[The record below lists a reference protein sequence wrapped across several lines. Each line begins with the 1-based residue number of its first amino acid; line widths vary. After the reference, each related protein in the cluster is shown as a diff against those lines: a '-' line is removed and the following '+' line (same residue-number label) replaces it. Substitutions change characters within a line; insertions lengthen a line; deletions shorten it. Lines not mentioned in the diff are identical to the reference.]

1 MRSGKMKLLIT
12 ESEDFSRLA
21 ISNLKEKFDV
31 EVADI
36 NKKTS
41 LMEKLSDVEVLFVR
55 LRFKIDKE
63 IIERAPQL
71 KYILSATTGLDHIDV
86 NYFEKRGGGI
96 ISLKGDI
103 DFLSSIP
110 STAEHTWALLLSLIK
125 KVPSSF
131 AHVKEGKWNR
141 NLFKGNNL
149 KGKKIGILGLG
160 RVGKQVAQFA
170 AIFEMEIRYF
180 DICTIKT
187 SYQNF
192 KTPEELFNWADIV
205 TIHIPYNRENE
216 HFVNKGLL
224 SHTKNHSILINT
236 SRGSVWDEKAV
247 AKLLQQKKIK
257 GVAVDV
263 LENELDSSALSS
275 NPLVLLAKENYNI
288 IITPHIAGATYESM
302 TMTEEY
308 VADKFINL
316 FKKDSKH

>member
-21 ISNLKEKFDV
+21 LSNLKEKFDV

-36 NKKTS
+36 HNKVL

-55 LRFKIDKE
+55 LRFKIDRE
-63 IIERAPQL
+63 IIESAPQL

-86 NYFEKRGGGI
+86 NHFEKRGGKI
-96 ISLKGDI
+96 ISLKGET

-125 KVPSSF
+125 KIPSSF

-170 AIFEMEIRYF
+170 AIFEMEVRYF
-180 DICTIKT
+180 DICNIKT
-187 SYQNF
+187 LHQNF
-192 KTPEELFNWADIV
+192 ETPEELFNWADIL
-205 TIHIPYNRENE
+205 TIHIPYNTENE
-216 HFVNKGLL
+216 NFVNKELL
-224 SHTKNHSILINT
+224 SHAKSNSMLINT
-236 SRGSVWDEKAV
+236 SRGGVWDEKAV
-247 AKLLQQKKIK
+247 AQLLQQGKIK

-263 LENELDSSALSS
+263 LEKELEGSTLSS

-302 TMTEEY
+302 ALTEEY

-316 FKKDSKH
+316 F

>member
-12 ESEDFSRLA
+12 ESEDFSCLA
-21 ISNLKEKFDV
+21 LSNLKEKFDV

-36 NKKTS
+36 HNKAL

-55 LRFKIDKE
+55 LRFKIDRE
-63 IIERAPQL
+63 IIESAPQL
-71 KYILSATTGLDHIDV
+71 KYILSATTGLDHIDE
-86 NYFEKRGGGI
+86 NHFEKRGGKI
-96 ISLKGDI
+96 ISLKGET

-125 KVPSSF
+125 KIPSSF
-131 AHVKEGKWNR
+131 AHVKKGKWNR

-170 AIFEMEIRYF
+170 AIFEMEVGYF
-180 DICTIKT
+180 DICTLKT
-187 SYQNF
+187 SHQNF
-192 KTPEELFNWADIV
+192 ETPEELFNWADIL
-205 TIHIPYNRENE
+205 TIHIPYNTENE
-216 HFVNKGLL
+216 NFVNKELL
-224 SHTKNHSILINT
+224 SHAKSNSMLINT
-236 SRGSVWDEKAV
+236 SRGGVWDEKAV
-247 AKLLQQKKIK
+247 AQLLQQEKIK

-263 LENELDSSALSS
+263 LEKELDGNTLSS

-302 TMTEEY
+302 ALTEEY

-316 FKKDSKH
+316 F

>member
-1 MRSGKMKLLIT
+1 MRSGKMKVLIT

-21 ISNLKEKFDV
+21 ISNLNKKFEV

-36 NKKTS
+36 NNKAL

-55 LRFKIDKE
+55 LRFKIDRE
-63 IIERAPQL
+63 IIENAPRL

-86 NYFEKRGGGI
+86 SHFENRGGKV
-96 ISLKGDI
+96 ISLKGET

-125 KVPSSF
+125 KIPSSF

-170 AIFEMEIRYF
+170 AIFEMEVGYF
-180 DICTIKT
+180 DICNISTP
-187 SYQNF
+187 YQSF
-192 KTPEELFNWADIV
+192 QTPEELLNWADII
-205 TIHIPYNRENE
+205 TIHIPYNTENKN
-216 HFVNKGLL
+216 FVNKELL
-224 SHTKNHSILINT
+224 SHAKNHSMLINT
-236 SRGSVWDEKAV
+236 SRGGVWDENSV
-247 AKLLQQKKIK
+247 AQLLRQEKIK

-263 LENELDSSALSS
+263 LEKELERNTIYS
-275 NPLVLLAKENYNI
+275 NPLVLLAQENYNV

-302 TMTEEY
+302 VMTEEY
-308 VADKFINL
+308 IADKFVNL
-316 FKKDSKH
+316 F